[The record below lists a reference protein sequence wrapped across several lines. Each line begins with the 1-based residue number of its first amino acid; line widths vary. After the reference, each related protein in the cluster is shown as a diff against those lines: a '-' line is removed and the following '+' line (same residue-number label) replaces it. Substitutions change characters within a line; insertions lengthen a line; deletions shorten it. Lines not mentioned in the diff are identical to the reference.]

1 MTSLPLDLL
10 CRQLPACII
19 FRDHQRMILAVT
31 SRPSAE
37 IIETLCFASQ
47 CQVEFEFWPEARI
60 ESHLRNQTSHLT
72 QEVPEDE
79 APAVPQI
86 ASQLLH
92 LAVRQRASDIHLEQ
106 TLQGT
111 VIRLRIDGLLQ
122 PTSLS
127 GSCTAQA
134 LIARFKI
141 LAGLDIAESRLPQ
154 DGQLSLEINGENH
167 SFRLSTL
174 PTRLGEKLVLR
185 RLQLLPATLDPQQLG
200 LSEHDLR
207 QVLDVLNQPQG
218 MILVTGPTGSGKTF
232 TLYSLLNKLNSSDKN
247 LSSVEDPVEMPLNG
261 INQSQINSKAGLDFA
276 RILRALL
283 RQDPDVIMIGEIR
296 DNETAEIAVKAAQT
310 GHLVLSTLHTNSTHE
325 TLIRLRQM
333 GIAGYLLA
341 ASLKLVIAQRLVRK
355 LCYHCRRVSATE
367 ITLPASFG
375 EPGLTHWLP
384 VGCDHCL
391 SGYYGRIALFEIL
404 TVQGELHQAIA
415 RDASAE
421 ELKAITIHQGMQT
434 LFVAGLN
441 AVREGQTSWAEVVR
455 ITGGPGGSFNIV

>member
-1 MTSLPLDLL
+1 MTGLSLELL

-19 FRDHQRMILAVT
+19 SRDHQQLLLAVAT
-31 SRPSAE
+31 LPSADITE
-37 IIETLCFASQ
+37 ALCFASQ
-47 CQVEFEFWPEARI
+47 CQIKFEIWPQARI
-60 ESHLRNQTSHLT
+60 ESQLRNQPLPLP
-72 QEVPEDE
+72 QD
-79 APAVPQI
+79 APANDLPGVPQI
-86 ASQLLH
+86 ASQLLQ

-106 TLQGT
+106 TPLGT

-122 PTSLS
+122 PASLP
-127 GSCTAQA
+127 GPCTAPA
-134 LIARFKI
+134 LITRFKI

-154 DGQLSLEINGENH
+154 DGQLSLQINGENH

-200 LSEHDLR
+200 LSEQNLR
-207 QVLDVLNQPQG
+207 QVLDVLRQPQG

-232 TLYSLLNKLNSSDKN
+232 TLYSLLNTLNTCDKN

-261 INQSQINSKAGLDFA
+261 VNQSQINSKAGLDFA

-341 ASLKLVIAQRLVRK
+341 ASLKLIIAQRLVRK
-355 LCYHCRRVSATE
+355 LCCHCRRMAESQ
-367 ITLPASFG
+367 ITLPVSFS
-375 EPGLTHWLP
+375 EPALTHWLP
-384 VGCDHCL
+384 VGCDHCF

-404 TVQGELHQAIA
+404 TIQGELHQAIA
-415 RDASAE
+415 RDASAG
-421 ELKAITIHQGMQT
+421 ELAAITLRQGMQT
-434 LFVAGLN
+434 LFFAGLS
-441 AVREGQTSWAEVVR
+441 AVKEGQTSWAEVIR
-455 ITGGPGGSFNIV
+455 ITGGPGESIRIV